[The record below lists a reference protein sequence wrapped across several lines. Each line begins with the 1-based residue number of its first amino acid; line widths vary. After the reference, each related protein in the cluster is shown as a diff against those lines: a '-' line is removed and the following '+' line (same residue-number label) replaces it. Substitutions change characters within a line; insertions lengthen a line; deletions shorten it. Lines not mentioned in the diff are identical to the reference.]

1 MTRLLGFI
9 PARSGSV
16 RLPGKNTLEIGGKSL
31 IERTVETALQ
41 STTLDEIA
49 LSTDSAE
56 YADIAIA
63 AGLPTTYKRPTHL
76 NKSETTSIDVVLD
89 YLAWRRDQG
98 MEEISHVLVLQPT
111 SPQRRVEDI
120 DGAVKTWR
128 KSEESSLVSVM
139 PAGPNAGYV
148 VVENTST
155 GKLTGGAEAVDGNIY
170 VLDGMFFLASVDML
184 VRESVFWNADSALYI
199 NVYPRP
205 YDIDTGGDFSAARCM
220 IEGNVFDV
228 SHEPSTSH
236 PGRGTTS

>member
-31 IERTVETALQ
+31 LERTVKTALE

-56 YADIAIA
+56 YADMATT
-63 AGLPTTYKRPTHL
+63 AGLPTKYKRPAHL

-89 YLAWRRDQG
+89 YLAWRRDHD
-98 MEEISHVLVLQPT
+98 MPDISHVLVLQPT
-111 SPQRRVEDI
+111 SPQRRSEDI
-120 DGAVKTWR
+120 DRAVKTWR
-128 KSEESSLVSVM
+128 KSGEASLVSVM
-139 PAGPNAGYV
+139 PAGPSAGYLV
-148 VVENTST
+148 IENTNT
-155 GKLTGGAEAVDGNIY
+155 GKLAGGKDAVDGNVF

-184 VRESVFWNADSALYI
+184 VRESGFWNADSALYI

-205 YDIDTGGDFSAARCM
+205 HDIDTACDFFAARCM
-220 IEGNVFDV
+220 IEGNGFDV

-236 PGRGTTS
+236 PERGPTS